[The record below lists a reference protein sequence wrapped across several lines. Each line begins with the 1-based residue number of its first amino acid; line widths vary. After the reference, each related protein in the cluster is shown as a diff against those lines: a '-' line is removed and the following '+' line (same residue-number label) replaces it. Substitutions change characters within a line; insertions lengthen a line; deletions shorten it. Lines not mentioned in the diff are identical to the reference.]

1 MNQQGTGAGCRIV
14 DLDLL
19 APLQM
24 PGDNFAHQLRDFG
37 RRVEFAGLLACI
49 GGEIADEV
57 LVDET
62 KHVIILTTI
71 HRNVFNE
78 INQISRGLG
87 LASRVGA
94 EFGKSSLQRVEN
106 TIEHFPMRRI
116 DIAGERRKRITH
128 IGNLE
133 IVALLD
139 PRGEQVVIGD
149 EITTFALHEFHNVWI
164 ILRELRKIVLSEVTG
179 FQAHQLG
186 FGKELIK
193 DETKNVIL
201 VFVRLNL
208 GTHLIGGFPNL
219 RSELLLVHL
228 SLLIAVPANQC
239 TVPRATAHLSQ
250 EYRTPAWEQRK
261 LGELFEESDERA
273 SDREILSVS
282 VANGI
287 YPASES
293 DRETNP
299 GASLANYKIV
309 HFGDVVYNSMR
320 MWQGAVDASR
330 YDGIVSP
337 AYVVTRPNSEVYAR
351 FFARLLRQPMLLKQ
365 YQQVSQG
372 NSKDT
377 QVLKFDDFASIGISM
392 PASENEQRQI
402 GAFFDRLDSLIT
414 LHQRKYC
421 GVVSWMLGVALV
433 RLGSESDGAFG
444 EMKHVLR

>member
-37 RRVEFAGLLACI
+37 RRVELAGLLACI

-62 KHVIILTTI
+62 KHVIILTPI

-94 EFGKSSLQRVEN
+94 KFGKSGLQRVEN

-139 PRGEQVVIGD
+139 PCGKQVVIGD
-149 EITTFALHEFHNVWI
+149 EVAALTLHEFHNVRI
-164 ILRELRKIVLSEVTG
+164 ILRELRQLLVSKITG

-186 FGKELIK
+186 FGKELVE
-193 DETKNVIL
+193 DEAKNVIL
-201 VFVRLNL
+201 VFVRLDL

-228 SLLIAVPANQC
+228 SLLIAAP
-239 TVPRATAHLSQ
+239 
-250 EYRTPAWEQRK
+250 EK
-261 LGELFEESDERA
+261 LGSTSDCI
-273 SDREILSVS
+273 S
-282 VANGI
+282 
-287 YPASES
+287 
-293 DRETNP
+293 
-299 GASLANYKIV
+299 
-309 HFGDVVYNSMR
+309 F
-320 MWQGAVDASR
+320 
-330 YDGIVSP
+330 
-337 AYVVTRPNSEVYAR
+337 TRIPH
-351 FFARLLRQPMLLKQ
+351 P
-365 YQQVSQG
+365 
-372 NSKDT
+372 
-377 QVLKFDDFASIGISM
+377 
-392 PASENEQRQI
+392 
-402 GAFFDRLDSLIT
+402 
-414 LHQRKYC
+414 
-421 GVVSWMLGVALV
+421 
-433 RLGSESDGAFG
+433 RLGTA
-444 EMKHVLR
+444 